1 MSGIPIPARLAE
13 LDAIR
18 LDSGGHD
25 RFKDGHCVMEVV
37 AYVAGEPH
45 SDRPRCTSPAIA
57 AFLRSWNDAL
67 DDADRQ
73 MLRFLVPVVIGTATG
88 AADELRRAWMATD
101 WLART
106 FAPAW
111 LRLAGL
117 GEHAAALEALPE
129 LSTDELATAAMGV
142 IEAAGS
148 AARSAARSA
157 AGSAAGSAARSAAW
171 SAAWSA
177 AGSAAGSAAE
187 SAAWSAARS
196 AAGSAARSAAW
207 SAAGSAAGSALAP
220 TVEALQASAVEL
232 VLRMAAVGRE

>member
-148 AARSAARSA
+148 AA
-157 AGSAAGSAARSAAW
+157 W
-171 SAAWSA
+171 SAAW
-177 AGSAAGSAAE
+177 
-187 SAAWSAARS
+187 
-196 AAGSAARSAAW
+196 
-207 SAAGSAAGSALAP
+207 SALAP